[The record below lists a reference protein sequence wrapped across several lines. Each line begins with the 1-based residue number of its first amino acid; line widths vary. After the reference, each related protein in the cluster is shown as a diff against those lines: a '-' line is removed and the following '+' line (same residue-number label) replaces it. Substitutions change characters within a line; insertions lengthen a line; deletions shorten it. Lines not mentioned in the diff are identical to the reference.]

1 MNRRTVLA
9 GLGSLTAGGLAVG
22 SGAFTSVDAER
33 SVSVATSPDTD
44 AYLQLEEVGDG
55 LRSVNDG
62 SKIKFYIPGL
72 TETGENGYNEQDP
85 EGVGV
90 DSVYRFGRDGK
101 SDDPGLFEIRN
112 QGTQPVRVWTTQPRL
127 EKDGETL
134 PKVDIYDV
142 ENGEVLTADD
152 RSRLVDVGGD
162 PILGGLRID
171 THGVDPGNRFEV
183 AIRINAAVERE

>member
-22 SGAFTSVDAER
+22 SGAFTSVNAER

-44 AYLQLEEVGDG
+44 AYLQLNPTGTG
-55 LRSVNDG
+55 FRSVDDG
-62 SKIKFYIPGL
+62 GEIKFYIPGL
-72 TETGENGYNEQDP
+72 NETGRNGYNEQDP
-85 EGVGV
+85 KGVGV
-90 DSVYRFGRDGK
+90 DSVYRFGRDGQ

-112 QGTQPVRVWTTQPRL
+112 QGTQSVRVWTTQPQL
-127 EKDGETL
+127 EEGI
-134 PKVDIYDV
+134 PKVDIYNVD
-142 ENGEVLTADD
+142 NGEVLTAEN
-152 RSRLVDVGGD
+152 RSRPVEVGGE

-171 THGVDPGNRFEV
+171 THDVDPGNRFEV